1 LYESF
6 GYIISENDL
15 MNLTVLVWAIGASV
29 VTGVVCTLSSFFRSR
44 HLREQLRQ
52 RDLDLSTADV
62 TIDEQRVEFAVAT
75 RELQVAREENVRLTE
90 RLAQQELRIQ
100 EQLAA
105 YRGAEQQLIGT
116 FKALASDVLKSNTEQ
131 FSHHFSETARALLEQ
146 LGGSSRM
153 QVEHGQKLLQ
163 SIGAAIAEKIS
174 EVDKSVKE
182 IEKTRISTDAELK
195 KQLEVIT
202 AQSERVGLEAAR
214 LHSALTNNRVQGEW
228 GQIQLRNLVE
238 RAGMLEYCDFDEQV
252 SEASESGR
260 LRPDLVVH
268 LPNQFRV
275 IVDAKA
281 PTKGFSEALREPDA
295 KLQKAKLKEVAD
307 AIRRHV
313 RDMAAR
319 DYPSQFAPALEYTLV
334 FLPNESVFYG
344 ALSADPEILSFAEE
358 RKVIITTPL
367 SLLAFLRTVA
377 CGWTQVRIQENA
389 REIQQL
395 GKEMHRRMQRFM
407 ASFAKVGKGLDTAVR
422 SFNDAVGTSRN
433 VGVSLRRFQELG
445 AGDGTDPIGIEEI
458 AEATRIIEQ
467 ESELSYQGR

>member
-1 LYESF
+1 
-6 GYIISENDL
+6 
-15 MNLTVLVWAIGASV
+15 MNLTVLAWALGSSA
-29 VTGVVCTLSSFFRSR
+29 VTGLFCTYRTSLRSR
-44 HLREQLRQ
+44 QLREQLRH
-52 RDLDLSTADV
+52 LELHLSEADA
-62 TIDEQRVEFAVAT
+62 TIDEQRAIISLT
-75 RELQVAREENVRLTE
+75 QRDLQSAREDGVRLTE
-90 RLAQQELRIQ
+90 RLAQQDLRIKEQ
-100 EQLAA
+100 MAVYRNAEEQLAVA
-105 YRGAEQQLIGT
+105 
-116 FKALASDVLKSNTEQ
+116 FKALASDALKSNTEQ
-131 FSHHFSETARALLEQ
+131 FSHQFSETARALLEQ

-153 QVEHGQKLLQ
+153 QVESGHKLLQ
-163 SIGAAIAEKIS
+163 TIGASIAEKIS

-202 AQSERVGLEAAR
+202 AQSERVGTEAAR
-214 LHSALTNNRVQGEW
+214 LHNALTNNRVQGEW

-252 SEASESGR
+252 SEMSENGR
-260 LRPDLVVH
+260 LRPDLIVR
-268 LPNQFRV
+268 LPNQLRV
-275 IVDAKA
+275 VVDAKA

-295 KLQKAKLKEVAD
+295 KLQQAKLKEVAD
-307 AIRRHV
+307 TIKRHV

-319 DYPSQFAPALEYTLV
+319 DYPSQFSPALEYTLV

-389 REIQQL
+389 LEIQQL
-395 GKEMHRRMQRFM
+395 GKELYRRMQRFM
-407 ASFAKVGKGLDTAVR
+407 VSFAKVGKGLDNAVR

-433 VGVSLRRFQELG
+433 VGVSLRRFQALG
-445 AGDGTDPIGIEEI
+445 AGDGTEPLEVEEV
-458 AEATRIIEQ
+458 AEATRIIEH
-467 ESELSYQGR
+467 EHDLALEPYSGR